1 MHGLRRSV
9 VRIAVCAALVI
20 LAGVSRAEAANCSFS
35 TTSIVF
41 GTYNVF
47 SSAPVDSTGSVSY
60 RCTGSTSGVLI
71 TMTKGQSATFLPR
84 QLGKGTERLAYNLFR
99 DAARTTVWGDFTGGT
114 SAYIDLDPPKKEDL
128 TVTVFGR
135 IPPGQDIS
143 AGSYT
148 DSITVTMNF

>member
-1 MHGLRRSV
+1 MYGFRRSV
-9 VRIAVCAALVI
+9 VRIAACVAVVS

-47 SSAPVDSTGSVSY
+47 SSAPVDSTGTVTYSCNGNANVQ
-60 RCTGSTSGVLI
+60 I
-71 TMTKGQSATFLPR
+71 TMTKGQSMTFLPR
-84 QLGKGTERLAYNLFR
+84 ELGKGTERLAYNLFR
-99 DAARTTVWGDFTGGT
+99 DAARTAVWGDSTGGT
-114 SAYIDLDPPKKEDL
+114 SAYVGVSPAKKEDIA
-128 TVTVFGR
+128 VTVYGR

-148 DSITVTMNF
+148 DSVTVVMNF